1 VKRGMALRDYE
12 DYMLLAAALLAAL
25 ADALQANPKYVTWAL
40 IIGALAK
47 ALMSIVSRGKDSDG
61 ILYIEETHTL
71 TTRED
76 EKKEGG

>member
-12 DYMLLAAALLAAL
+12 DYILLVAALLAAL

-40 IIGALAK
+40 IVGALAK
-47 ALMSIVSRGKDSDG
+47 ALMSIVSKS
-61 ILYIEETHTL
+61 
-71 TTRED
+71 